1 MFPRSL
7 IATYLTLPA
16 APAMVFAQG
25 GTEAKTGYAALH
37 GLKMYYRIQGAD
49 RPLVL
54 LHGALSNIDTDLGE
68 DVARTCEAAAG
79 NRGRATGT
87 RSYRRR

>member
-37 GLKMYYRIQGAD
+37 GLKMYYRIQDAG

-54 LHGALSNIDTDLGE
+54 LPRRTLKHRYRLREAI
-68 DVARTCEAAAG
+68 ARACEAAAG

>member
-25 GTEAKTGYAALH
+25 GTEAKTGYAAGCAPASRWMSFCGRQNILRPRWH
-37 GLKMYYRIQGAD
+37 HSQCPRRLNPCGAQ
-49 RPLVL
+49 
-54 LHGALSNIDTDLGE
+54 
-68 DVARTCEAAAG
+68 
-79 NRGRATGT
+79 RGQRLNPVIHL
-87 RSYRRR
+87 